1 MGCPLSAACVLIE
14 PQISYSLLI
23 MQIMCNTDIGFS
35 DCKLYKYHTLWFIK
49 RGSTFVIITL
59 DCNFT
64 YLETGM
70 NALCKYSHL
79 HNYFTCDVNMTSLSR
94 SWHWWA
100 ATASAA
106 CAASIG
112 AIADWWRSWPMANTL
127 ACLCLYKW
135 WTFWTYLV
143 TVNLFFSV
151 GLLVEHYVSNHAWC
165 SG

>member
-106 CAASIG
+106 CARVLERSLIDDAVNQWPTRLRACVYSNGRHFQHNLWLLIVCFLCT
-112 AIADWWRSWPMANTL
+112 WW
-127 ACLCLYKW
+127 LYF
-135 WTFWTYLV
+135 TPRLMQ
-143 TVNLFFSV
+143 
-151 GLLVEHYVSNHAWC
+151 
-165 SG
+165 